1 VHSLYWCSLASGD
14 VSFVDSR
21 PDRYAYGG
29 SVGAWRAARRG
40 GRASAWWA
48 KALDLELEDEQARYR
63 WKALDMLSL
72 LAEFRTYNFKG

>member
-1 VHSLYWCSLASGD
+1 MPMAAPLEH
-14 VSFVDSR
+14 
-21 PDRYAYGG
+21 GG
-29 SVGAWRAARRG
+29 PHGAGAG